1 LYDALIP
8 NYGQFNLL
16 ILLYNLYINQIAAK
30 TQNTVFGY
38 KKWSNSE
45 SDGWNRSA
53 TSNMWWVSFVKFLV
67 R

>member
-1 LYDALIP
+1 
-8 NYGQFNLL
+8 LL
-16 ILLYNLYINQIAAK
+16 ILLYDLYINEIAKK

-45 SDGWNRSA
+45 SDVWNRSA